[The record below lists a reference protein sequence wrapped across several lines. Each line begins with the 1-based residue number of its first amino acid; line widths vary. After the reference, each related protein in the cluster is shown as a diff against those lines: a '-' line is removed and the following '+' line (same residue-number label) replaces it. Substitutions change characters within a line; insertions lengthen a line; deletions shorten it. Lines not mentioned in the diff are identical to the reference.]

1 MVGWSDGKP
10 WSLRLAPLYKLSFSK
25 LPITDGSIS
34 GSSYDRTHLVPR
46 LRCED
51 RDVIF
56 IDTALRPE
64 FRWWRTE
71 IGTQR
76 SSCLNLHM
84 NERSAR

>member
-10 WSLRLAPLYKLSFSK
+10 WSRRLAPLSLAK

-34 GSSYDRTHLVPR
+34 GSSYDRTHVVPR

-64 FRWWRTE
+64 IQMVENRDKN
-71 IGTQR
+71 QR
-76 SSCLNLHM
+76 PSCLNLHM